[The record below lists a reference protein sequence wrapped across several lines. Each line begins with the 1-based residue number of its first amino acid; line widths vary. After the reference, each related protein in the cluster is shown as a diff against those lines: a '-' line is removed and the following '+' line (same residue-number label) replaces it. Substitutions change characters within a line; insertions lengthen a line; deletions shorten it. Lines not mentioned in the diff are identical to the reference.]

1 MAPLIRVKM
10 KLETTDDYADA
21 ELATWAFVL
30 DVIADLIYGV
40 MDVHRLYKLQRPFAV
55 QT

>member
-1 MAPLIRVKM
+1 M

-40 MDVHRLYKLQRPFAV
+40 MDVHRLYRLQRPFAV